1 MSHSLKEMALFWFTS
16 VLVLLPAYPSHAELS
31 FKARRAIGSLYLR
44 DEGKV
49 SRFDRGSK
57 LYLGCPGK
65 LSLTN
70 TSRNA
75 KYYEGMS
82 GVELN

>member
-1 MSHSLKEMALFWFTS
+1 MSHSLKEMALFWFTF
-16 VLVLLPAYPSHAELS
+16 VLVLMPADPSHAELS
-31 FKARRAIGSLYLR
+31 FKVRRAFGSLYLR
-44 DEGKV
+44 DEGKIIL
-49 SRFDRGSK
+49 FDRGSK
-57 LYLGCPGK
+57 IYLGCPGK